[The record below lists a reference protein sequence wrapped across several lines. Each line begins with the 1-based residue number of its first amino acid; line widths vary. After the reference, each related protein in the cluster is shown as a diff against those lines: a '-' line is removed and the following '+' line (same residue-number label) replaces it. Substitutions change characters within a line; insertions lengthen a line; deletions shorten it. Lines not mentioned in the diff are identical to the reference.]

1 MTDITPNN
9 PPFPAYRATNEESF
23 AYDTTKRRWPI
34 ILENAI
40 RDIKTSVAE
49 QQGNKTRCEQANTII
64 KYLED
69 MIQEI
74 SVDKALRY
82 KKHITPFFIYS
93 VLNKSLDLLE
103 IRVLIQKNGTTT

>member
-40 RDIKTSVAE
+40 RDVKTSMQE
-49 QQGNKTRCEQANTII
+49 QQDNKARCEEAAPII

-74 SVDKALRY
+74 AADKALR
-82 KKHITPFFIYS
+82 
-93 VLNKSLDLLE
+93 
-103 IRVLIQKNGTTT
+103 